1 METNHKEEVGQG
13 NLFTQP
19 KASVQSV
26 VKLRNL
32 FTLGFDEI
40 AKDVET
46 LVGMN
51 TDLIKDNQEML
62 AKNLALEDKHKTL
75 LQKFNETLDAF
86 EKFKNAG
93 NIPTTDTVESVMTG
107 DILLGAVVTKPSGVL
122 FDPAIHQHKPSRPI
136 TLNDRNLILD
146 AYKALYKKD
155 EDVKTLPDFFRY
167 VNDNINATASK
178 TEIEGVIYNRF
189 DERLYLV

>member
-46 LVGMN
+46 LVNMN
-51 TDLIKDNQEML
+51 AELIKDNQEML
-62 AKNLALEDKHKTL
+62 AKNLDLEGKHTTL
-75 LQKFNETLDAF
+75 LRKFNETLDAF
-86 EKFKNAG
+86 EKMKNAG
-93 NIPTTDTVESVMTG
+93 NVATTDTVESVMTG
-107 DILLGAVVTKPSGVL
+107 DIVLNPKPSGIM

-136 TLNDRNLILD
+136 TLTDRNLILD
-146 AYKALYKKD
+146 AYKAVYKKD

>member
-1 METNHKEEVGQG
+1 METNHKEEELGQG
-13 NLFTQP
+13 SLFVQP

-93 NIPTTDTVESVMTG
+93 NTSTTGTVESVMTG
-107 DILLGAVVTKPSGVL
+107 DVVLNPKSSGVI

-136 TLNDRNLILD
+136 TLTDRNLILD
-146 AYKALYKKD
+146 AYRDVYKINP
-155 EDVKTLPDFFRY
+155 EVKTLPDFFRY
-167 VNDNINATASK
+167 VNDNINATTSK

>member
-46 LVGMN
+46 LVNMN
-51 TDLIKDNQEML
+51 AELIKDNQEML
-62 AKNLALEDKHKTL
+62 AKNLDLEGKHTTL
-75 LQKFNETLDAF
+75 LRKFNETLDAF
-86 EKFKNAG
+86 EKMKNAG
-93 NIPTTDTVESVMTG
+93 NTATTDTVESVMTG
-107 DILLGAVVTKPSGVL
+107 DILLNPKPSGVM

-146 AYKALYKKD
+146 AYKVVYKKD

>member
-1 METNHKEEVGQG
+1 METNHREEEVGQG
-13 NLFTQP
+13 SLFVQP
-19 KASVQSV
+19 KTSVQSV

-46 LVGMN
+46 LVSMN
-51 TDLIKDNQEML
+51 TDLIKDNKEML

-93 NIPTTDTVESVMTG
+93 NTSPTDIVESVMAG
-107 DILLGAVVTKPSGVL
+107 DIVLNPKPSGVM

-136 TLNDRNLILD
+136 TLTDRNLILD
-146 AYKALYKKD
+146 AYKAVYKINT
-155 EDVKTLPDFFRY
+155 EVKTLPDFFRY

>member
-1 METNHKEEVGQG
+1 METNHREEEVGQG
-13 NLFTQP
+13 SLFVQP
-19 KASVQSV
+19 KTSVQSV

-93 NIPTTDTVESVMTG
+93 NTSPTDIVESVMAG
-107 DILLGAVVTKPSGVL
+107 DIVLNPKPSGVM

-136 TLNDRNLILD
+136 TLTDRNLILD
-146 AYKALYKKD
+146 AYKAVYKINT
-155 EDVKTLPDFFRY
+155 EVKTLPDFFRY

>member
-1 METNHKEEVGQG
+1 METNHREEEVGQG
-13 NLFTQP
+13 SLFVQP
-19 KASVQSV
+19 KTSVQSV

-93 NIPTTDTVESVMTG
+93 NTSPTDTVESVMTG
-107 DILLGAVVTKPSGVL
+107 DSTLNPKPSGVM

-136 TLNDRNLILD
+136 TLTDRNLILD
-146 AYKALYKKD
+146 AYKAVYKID
-155 EDVKTLPDFFRY
+155 TEVKTLPDFFRY

>member
-1 METNHKEEVGQG
+1 METNHKEEEVGQG
-13 NLFTQP
+13 SLFVQP

-93 NIPTTDTVESVMTG
+93 NTSTTDTVESVMTG
-107 DILLGAVVTKPSGVL
+107 DVVLNPKPSGVI

-136 TLNDRNLILD
+136 TLTDRNLILD
-146 AYKALYKKD
+146 AYKAVYKINT
-155 EDVKTLPDFFRY
+155 EVKTLPDFFRY

>member
-46 LVGMN
+46 LVNMN
-51 TDLIKDNQEML
+51 AELIKDNQEML
-62 AKNLALEDKHKTL
+62 AKNLDLEGKHTTL
-75 LQKFNETLDAF
+75 LRKFNETLDAF
-86 EKFKNAG
+86 EKMKNAG
-93 NIPTTDTVESVMTG
+93 NVATTDTVESVMTG
-107 DILLGAVVTKPSGVL
+107 DIVLNPKPSGVM

-146 AYKALYKKD
+146 AYKAVYKKD

>member
-46 LVGMN
+46 LVNMN
-51 TDLIKDNQEML
+51 AELIKDNQEML
-62 AKNLALEDKHKTL
+62 AKNLDLEGKHTTL
-75 LQKFNETLDAF
+75 LRKFNETLDAF
-86 EKFKNAG
+86 EKMKNAG
-93 NIPTTDTVESVMTG
+93 NVATTDTVESVMVG
-107 DILLGAVVTKPSGVL
+107 DILLNPKPSGVM

-146 AYKALYKKD
+146 AYKAVYKKD

>member
-93 NIPTTDTVESVMTG
+93 NTSPTDTVESIMTG
-107 DILLGAVVTKPSGVL
+107 DVVLNQKPSGVM

-136 TLNDRNLILD
+136 TLVDRDLILV
-146 AYKALYKKD
+146 AYKVVYKKD
-155 EDVKTLPDFFRY
+155 KDVKTLPDFFKY

>member
-1 METNHKEEVGQG
+1 METNHKEEEVGQG
-13 NLFTQP
+13 SLFTQP

-86 EKFKNAG
+86 EKFKNAS
-93 NIPTTDTVESVMTG
+93 NTSTTDTVESVMTG
-107 DILLGAVVTKPSGVL
+107 DVVLNPKPSGVM

-136 TLNDRNLILD
+136 TLTDRNLILD
-146 AYKALYKKD
+146 AYKAVYKID
-155 EDVKTLPDFFRY
+155 TEVKTLPDFFRY